1 MTVFHRCLIKTLLL
15 WEENILYLNLGIPSV
30 TFISPLPAKW
40 NVFNVI
46 CVEGSPIDWN
56 QINTHYK
63 VQKHKK
69 I

>member
-1 MTVFHRCLIKTLLL
+1 
-15 WEENILYLNLGIPSV
+15 LYLNLGIPSV

-69 I
+69 YINIAQWTLSSKRLHWWPTK